1 MTAPRSRTGGPRGAR
16 GSRRGG
22 SATSATPA
30 TDRSYAH
37 ESGIFGEAGIDSS
50 SYVEGSGL
58 GTIQENP
65 AAKESVVEKTA
76 NGSVVQNAALE
87 NQTPIVTEIAR
98 NTRVERDHEQAA
110 TAIGSFSRF
119 ISQAGELVSAVLA
132 GKQDPKYFQIRY

>member
-1 MTAPRSRTGGPRGAR
+1 MTALRNRTGGPRRGK

-30 TDRSYAH
+30 TDRSFAH

-50 SYVEGSGL
+50 SYVEESGL
-58 GTIQENP
+58 ETIQENP
-65 AAKESVVEKTA
+65 AAKESVVENTA
-76 NGSVVQNAALE
+76 NGSVVQNTALE

-98 NTRVERDHEQAA
+98 NTRVEGAHEQAA
-110 TAIGSFSRF
+110 TAPGLISRF

-132 GKQDPKYFQIRY
+132 YVMSSLLW